1 MSLRD
6 IFRTIK
12 TTPTIFFAL
21 IPRQKK
27 TWSLKRLRFM
37 ARQSRFIIRRIA
49 SCTGGAIHKSA
60 FSDETTPFHSAMKHF
75 RFRSNMKHSAYAA
88 YDEKMKNKSFCLQY
102 MPCAVILPLEIK
114 FLFGKKLQKNR
125 FFTKNKS
132 DIPARLLYY

>member
-1 MSLRD
+1 MKPACRGEICSAD
-6 IFRTIK
+6 EDG
-12 TTPTIFFAL
+12 
-21 IPRQKK
+21 
-27 TWSLKRLRFM
+27 SRLRFM

-60 FSDETTPFHSAMKHF
+60 FSDETAPFHSAMKHF

-132 DIPARLLYY
+132 DIPARLLYYQYKEIANCDKS